1 MLPSN
6 KPYPVMN
13 FLKNLYRNFG
23 FLIVFFITL
32 PLGLLANEPID
43 RSKAYQDLRD
53 EMSALSQRI
62 SEIKLENQ
70 RRIQQLK
77 AITIDVAEKEEA
89 PPKAQELILRDQ
101 DFTREI
107 INRNDQNK
115 IVTENVLQPEAGLSK
130 LGIYILPFYAIYQS
144 KDFHLKSPFL
154 GELEIEQDLGYSLGV
169 RLGKRWKYFFIE
181 TDFNYFHEEFER
193 LSEIPFSLIG
203 ETSTLAGIFSAGVNI
218 PVNDKVSFLFG
229 GGIGS
234 AYQKVEFDLMGLSL
248 PEKNTQLSYQFIS
261 AMHLNPIPNW
271 MIGLR
276 YRWMQ
281 LGEMDIYTERQLHAF
296 EISTGYEW

>member
-1 MLPSN
+1 MI
-6 KPYPVMN
+6 
-13 FLKNLYRNFG
+13 FLKILYKNYG
-23 FLIVFFITL
+23 LLVVLFITL
-32 PLGLLANEPID
+32 PLRILANEPID
-43 RSKAYQDLRD
+43 RSKAYQDLKE

-62 SEIKLENQ
+62 SEIKLANQ
-70 RRIQQLK
+70 RKIQQLK
-77 AITIDVAEKEEA
+77 AITIEFEEREKA
-89 PPKAQELILRDQ
+89 PPKAQELILRDR

-115 IVTENVLQPEAGLSK
+115 IVTENALQQETGLSK
-130 LGIYILPFYAIYQS
+130 LGIYVLPFYAIYQS

-154 GELEIEQDLGYSLGV
+154 GELEIEQDVGYSLGF

-181 TDFNYFHEEFER
+181 TDFNYFQEELER
-193 LSEIPFSLIG
+193 LSEVPFSLIG

-248 PEKNTQLSYQFIS
+248 PEKNTQFSYQFIS

-281 LGEMDIYTERQLHAF
+281 LGEMDIYTKRQLHAF
-296 EISTGYEW
+296 ELSTGYEW

>member
-1 MLPSN
+1 
-6 KPYPVMN
+6 MN

-23 FLIVFFITL
+23 LLVVLFITL
-32 PLGLLANEPID
+32 PIRILANEPID
-43 RSKAYQDLRD
+43 RSKAYQDLKE

-77 AITIDVAEKEEA
+77 AITIDVEEKEEA

-101 DFTREI
+101 DFPREI

-115 IVTENVLQPEAGLSK
+115 IVTEDILQPETGLSK
-130 LGIYILPFYAIYQS
+130 LGIYVLPFYAIYQS
-144 KDFHLKSPFL
+144 KGFHLKSPFL
-154 GELEIEQDLGYSLGV
+154 GELEIEQDVGHSLGV

-181 TDFNYFHEEFER
+181 TDFNYFHEELER

-203 ETSTLAGIFSAGVNI
+203 ETSTLAGMFSAGVNI
-218 PVNDKVSFLFG
+218 PVNDKVRFLFG

-234 AYQKVEFDLMGLSL
+234 AYQKVDFDLMGLSL
-248 PEKNTQLSYQFIS
+248 PEKNTQFSYQFIS

-271 MIGLR
+271 VIGLR